1 MEAAAAS
8 QGRIAQEASSVK
20 PETRVYMS
28 RAANR
33 ALPLLAV
40 IAIGGLLGGVLAPQ
54 YGLALPSWMTGAVP
68 SVLPDSQATAP
79 GPVPDVTPAPGGAIP
94 PGPGPGVAPGPGG
107 AAPPAVS
114 GPRVVEREESVII
127 RVVQQVRPA
136 VVNIN
141 VRAQVATPF
150 GLFPQE
156 GQGSGVIVRSDGLIL
171 TNNHVVQGAQEI
183 VVTLLSGR
191 TLRGRVLGA
200 DRFADLAVVKVDS
213 PQPLP
218 AVAIGSSAS
227 LQVGQLAIAIGNPF
241 GLGST
246 VTVGVVSALNRSIQA
261 SRDFVIENLIQTD
274 AAINPGN
281 SGGALL
287 DSAGRLI
294 GINTAIIREAQGIGF
309 AIPVD
314 HARIVMDQ
322 LVAQGRVVRPALGVE
337 IRGEIDANTARAYS
351 LPVDHGVVV
360 VPQPGGPA
368 ERAGMRPQDI
378 IVAVDG
384 QKVGTIGDLRR
395 ELFRRKPGDAV
406 RVEVVRDGRRLVLTV
421 VLTELRS
428 SQIRWVT
435 A

>member
-1 MEAAAAS
+1 VMTNEP
-8 QGRIAQEASSVK
+8 SSR
-20 PETRVYMS
+20 PRSGS
-28 RAANR
+28 RG
-33 ALPLLAV
+33 LTLLAV
-40 IAIGGLLGGVLAPQ
+40 LVLGGLLGGVLAPRI
-54 YGLALPSWMTGAVP
+54 GLAPSPMAADGV
-68 SVLPDSQATAP
+68 
-79 GPVPDVTPAPGGAIP
+79 PAPQAEPGAPAQPAIP
-94 PGPGPGVAPGPGG
+94 PKSAAPAPAPAPAPVAPGTTTAP
-107 AAPPAVS
+107 APPAVT
-114 GPRVVEREESVII
+114 GPRTTLEREESTII

-136 VVNIN
+136 VVNIS

-183 VVTLLSGR
+183 TVTLLSGR
-191 TLRGRVLGA
+191 TLNGRVLGA

-218 AVAIGSSAS
+218 VAEMGVSGT
-227 LQVGQLAIAIGNPF
+227 LQVGQMAIAIGNPF

-261 SRDFVIENLIQTD
+261 SPDFIVENLIQTD

-294 GINTAIIREAQGIGF
+294 GINTAIIRNAQGIGF
-309 AIPVD
+309 AIPID
-314 HARIVMDQ
+314 HSRLVMEQ

-337 IRGEIDANTARAYS
+337 IRGEIDPNTARAYN
-351 LPVDHGVVV
+351 LPVDYGVVV
-360 VPQPGGPA
+360 VPQQRSPA
-368 ERAGMRPQDI
+368 ERAGMRAQDI
-378 IVAVDG
+378 IVAIDG
-384 QKVGTIGDLRR
+384 QKISTVGDLRR
-395 ELFRRKPGDAV
+395 ELFRKKPGDAV
-406 RVEVVRDGRRLVLTV
+406 RVDIVRDGRRVTLTIT
-421 VLTELRS
+421 LTELRS
-428 SQIRWVT
+428 SIPNRVV

>member
-1 MEAAAAS
+1 
-8 QGRIAQEASSVK
+8 V
-20 PETRVYMS
+20 V
-28 RAANR
+28 
-33 ALPLLAV
+33 
-40 IAIGGLLGGVLAPQ
+40 
-54 YGLALPSWMTGAVP
+54 
-68 SVLPDSQATAP
+68 AT
-79 GPVPDVTPAPGGAIP
+79 
-94 PGPGPGVAPGPGG
+94 
-107 AAPPAVS
+107 
-114 GPRVVEREESVII
+114 PRVIEREESVVV

-136 VVNIN
+136 VVNIS
-141 VRAQVATPF
+141 VRAQVFTPF

-183 VVTLLSGR
+183 TVTLLSGR
-191 TLRGRVLGA
+191 SLRGRVVGA
-200 DRFADLAVVKVDS
+200 DRFSDLAVVKVES

-218 AVAIGSSAS
+218 VAEMGVSAA

-261 SRDFVIENLIQTD
+261 SPDFIVENLIQTD

-287 DSAGRLI
+287 DSGGRLI
-294 GINTAIIREAQGIGF
+294 GINTAIIRDAQGIGF
-309 AIPVD
+309 AIPID
-314 HARIVMDQ
+314 HARVVMEH

-337 IRGEIDANTARAYS
+337 IRGEIDAATARAYN

-360 VPQPGGPA
+360 VPQPGSPA
-368 ERAGMRPQDI
+368 ERAGMRAQDI

-384 QKVGTIGDLRR
+384 QKISTVGDLRR
-395 ELFRRKPGDAV
+395 ELFRKRPGDSV
-406 RVEVVRDGRRLVLTV
+406 RVEVVREGRRLTLTV

-428 SQIRWVT
+428 GLPRWVV

>member
-1 MEAAAAS
+1 VVNDS
-8 QGRIAQEASSVK
+8 QFQRPRAQ
-20 PETRVYMS
+20 S
-28 RAANR
+28 RGL
-33 ALPLLAV
+33 ALLGILV
-40 IAIGGLLGGVLAPQ
+40 LGGLLGGVLAPR
-54 YGLALPSWMTGAVP
+54 YGLVPPSWSGGAAAQV
-68 SVLPDSQATAP
+68 QTAP
-79 GPVPDVTPAPGGAIP
+79 P
-94 PGPGPGVAPGPGG
+94 PGP
-107 AAPPAVS
+107 AAPSVVAT
-114 GPRVVEREESVII
+114 PRVIEREESVVV

-136 VVNIN
+136 VVNIS
-141 VRAQVATPF
+141 VRAQVFTPF

-183 VVTLLSGR
+183 TVTLLSGR
-191 TLRGRVLGA
+191 SLRGRVVGA
-200 DRFADLAVVKVDS
+200 DRFSDLAVVKVES

-218 AVAIGSSAS
+218 VAEMGVSAA

-261 SRDFVIENLIQTD
+261 SPDFIVENLIQTD

-287 DSAGRLI
+287 DSGGRLI
-294 GINTAIIREAQGIGF
+294 GINTAIIRDAQGIGF
-309 AIPVD
+309 AIPID
-314 HARIVMDQ
+314 HARVVMEH

-337 IRGEIDANTARAYS
+337 IRGEIDAATARAYN

-360 VPQPGGPA
+360 VPQPGSPA
-368 ERAGMRPQDI
+368 ERAGMRAQDI

-384 QKVGTIGDLRR
+384 QKISTVGDLRR
-395 ELFRRKPGDAV
+395 ELFRKRPGDSV
-406 RVEVVRDGRRLVLTV
+406 RVEVVREGRRLTLTV

-428 SQIRWVT
+428 GLPRWVV